1 MNDMSTNKI
10 EIGEYNLRAIT
21 LSFLK
26 NSLKSKIFKI
36 SKMS

>member
-1 MNDMSTNKI
+1 MNYMSTNKI

-21 LSFLK
+21 FSFFK